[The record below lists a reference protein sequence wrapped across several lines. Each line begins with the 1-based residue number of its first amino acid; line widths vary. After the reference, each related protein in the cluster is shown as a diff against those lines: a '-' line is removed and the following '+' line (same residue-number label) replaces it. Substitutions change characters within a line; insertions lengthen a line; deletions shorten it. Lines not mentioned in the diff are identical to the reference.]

1 MMVWQWLSSF
11 EALALQRTVWLFPF
25 VLGNK
30 GITISQC
37 SFSVMALKKEK
48 IQQQH
53 SVMFWDL
60 VLPSHQLPCSIAP
73 RVGVGYLEVWLHHL
87 VKAWLGQ
94 GMALASALVLQRKEL
109 SNEGTVSSGSN

>member
-1 MMVWQWLSSF
+1 
-11 EALALQRTVWLFPF
+11 
-25 VLGNK
+25 
-30 GITISQC
+30 
-37 SFSVMALKKEK
+37 
-48 IQQQH
+48 
-53 SVMFWDL
+53 MFWDL

-109 SNEGTVSSGSN
+109 SNEGAQCHQVVTSMWVLNPREFLVLNSTSFTTILTVLFNNTTYSG